1 MREKEITCILCP
13 NGCDILIEYSGDE
26 LLEIE
31 GAICPKGKEYAE
43 QEIKNPLR
51 TLTSSV
57 MVKGGDTSLVS
68 VKSNKPVPLKNVMD
82 IMKEFEDLKVN
93 APISVGDVIIKKPA
107 GIDCNIVATREV
119 KNK

>member
-1 MREKEITCILCP
+1 MGEKEITCILCP
-13 NGCDILIEYSGDE
+13 NGCDIFIEYLDDE
-26 LLEIE
+26 LLEVE
-31 GAICPKGKEYAE
+31 GAICQKGKEYAK

-68 VKSNKPVPLKNVMD
+68 VKSNKPVPLENVMD
-82 IMKEFEDLKVN
+82 IMEELKDLKVN
-93 APISVGDVIIKKPA
+93 APISVGDVIIKEPA
-107 GIDCNIVATREV
+107 GISCNIIATREV